1 MSGKHGQIKERS
13 IGGDMKRSV
22 SFLVTLLLIF
32 VLTGCGQE
40 QGGRGTEENDGV
52 QTIENAGRQG
62 DNMVE
67 HESEETTPAE
77 APEGFV
83 LIEGGTFQMGSPESE
98 AWRSEDETQH
108 SVTVSD
114 FYMSRYEL
122 TQAEYEAVMGE
133 NPSNFSG
140 GDLPAENMTWLEAVA
155 YCNGRSEQEGLTPAY
170 DVEGQNVSWNRSAD
184 GYRLPTEAE

>member
-1 MSGKHGQIKERS
+1 
-13 IGGDMKRSV
+13 MKRIV
-22 SFLVTLLLIF
+22 SFLLTLLLTLT
-32 VLTGCGQE
+32 LTGCGQGQA
-40 QGGRGTEENDGV
+40 QGDGGSDERDRI
-52 QTIENAGRQG
+52 QTADNAGSQG
-62 DNMVE
+62 ENTSE
-67 HESEETTPAE
+67 NESEETGPVE
-77 APEGFV
+77 APEGFA

-140 GDLPAENMTWLEAVA
+140 GDLPVESVTWL
-155 YCNGRSEQEGLTPAY
+155 
-170 DVEGQNVSWNRSAD
+170 
-184 GYRLPTEAE
+184 